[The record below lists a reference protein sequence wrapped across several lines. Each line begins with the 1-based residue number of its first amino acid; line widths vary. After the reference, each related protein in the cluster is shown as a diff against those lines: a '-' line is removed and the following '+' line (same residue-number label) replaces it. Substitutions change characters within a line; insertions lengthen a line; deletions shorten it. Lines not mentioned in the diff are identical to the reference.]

1 MQIRDAE
8 KGISAFAARR
18 VALFYVL
25 LGAVWVLIS
34 DGMVYLRGEIGETT
48 LLVSMVKG
56 LAFILT
62 TALAL
67 YLFMTRWS
75 HHNRR
80 QNEALAWRLDQ
91 FSKHTNDLVLLLDE
105 GGRLLDVND
114 RAVAAYGYSR
124 EKLLTMSVG
133 ELRCDGCSWER
144 DWAELH
150 AKGEIRFET
159 RHRRADGSVFPA
171 EIHCHRVVLDG
182 REIAHSFI
190 RDITERKEAERQIT
204 HLRDVYAA
212 LSQTNQAIVRVSD
225 RNALFRAICEIAV
238 AFGHFRMAWI
248 GMIDDKSQTVF
259 PVAWVGEDSHPLEE
273 LRVLITPDSPFRMGP
288 VWRAIST
295 EKSCVINDWAGS
307 KDFAS
312 LPGWMLDAQL
322 RSSAAFLLYNRGKI
336 VGALALYS
344 DDIDFF
350 TPDLVHLLEEM
361 ASDISYALDR
371 MDIEEESRCLEQ
383 RLRESNARINGII
396 EAVHDTIATIDSDLR
411 FMFCNHAYTERF
423 EEMFGVVVS
432 PGTPL
437 LSEVKRD
444 KEKQEHF
451 IVQWKRALDG
461 EYFFDEWSFSRE
473 TDVIYYDSHY
483 GPLLDS
489 SGRIIGAFHV
499 GRDIT
504 QRKKMEFEMQKLS
517 MVVEQSP
524 ISMVIADLDGNI
536 QYVNAAFTESSGY
549 TAEEAIGKNLRIL
562 ATGHT
567 SKAEYS
573 ELWSRIKSGHPWRG
587 VFYNRRK
594 NGSFYWEDAI
604 IFPIRD
610 PSGRITQ
617 FIGIKQDVTKQVEA
631 EEYADFLTHHDVLTR
646 LPNRVL
652 GRDRM
657 ERAMMLA
664 YRQRGKAALLLVDI
678 DHFKWINDSFG
689 HSVGDSL
696 LQSVAGRIQSCIR
709 AVDTLSRQGGDEF
722 LVVLAGLE
730 DPEIVN
736 RVGAQILE
744 RIGEPFVIGEHE
756 LAVTASIG
764 IAIFPDDGSDFD
776 TLFKRAGSATHYAKE
791 SGRNAYRFFTEQM
804 NVDANDYTSVLQG
817 LRNALERNEFVLYF
831 QPQIDLADRRVLG
844 AEALIRWNRPGE
856 GLVPP
861 GRFIPVAEKS
871 GMIVKIGEWV
881 LREACRQAAE
891 WRSDVGVAVN
901 LSSLQ
906 FARGDLLQSVEQA
919 LSASGLD
926 PSRLELEMTESILIR
941 ETESVLSTVRQLKTL
956 GVKLS
961 IDDFGTGYSSLAYLR
976 RFDLDKLKIDQSFV
990 RNITVNH
997 DDNAIV
1003 GAIVQMAHS
1012 LDLRTIA
1019 EGVED
1024 ETTLEAIRFHGC
1036 DEAQGYYFARP
1047 MPSPDFVRY
1056 LEEQSQGS
1064 AGE

>member
-1 MQIRDAE
+1 MEIRDAE

-18 VALFYVL
+18 VALFYVV
-25 LGAVWVLIS
+25 LGSAWILIS
-34 DGMVYLRGEIGETT
+34 DVVVYLRGEIGDAAF
-48 LLVSMVKG
+48 LVSLVKG
-56 LAFILT
+56 LAFVLVT
-62 TALAL
+62 TLAL
-67 YLFMTRWS
+67 YLFMVRWS
-75 HHNRR
+75 RHTLR
-80 QNEALAWRLDQ
+80 QSETIAWRLDQ
-91 FSKHTNDLVLLLDE
+91 FSKHTTDLVLLLDE
-105 GGRLLDVND
+105 EGRLLDVNN
-114 RAVAAYGYSR
+114 RALAAYGYPR

-133 ELRCDGCSWER
+133 ELRCDGCRWEK
-144 DWAELH
+144 DWADLH

-159 RHRRADGSVFPA
+159 RHRRADGSTFPA
-171 EIHCHRVVLDG
+171 EVHCYRVVLDG

-204 HLRDVYAA
+204 RLKDVYAA
-212 LSQTNQAIVRVSD
+212 LSQTNQAIARASD
-225 RNALFRAICEIAV
+225 RTALFKEICEIAV

-248 GMIDDKSQTVF
+248 GTIDDETQLVS
-259 PVAWVGEDSHPLEE
+259 PIAWVGEESHHLEE
-273 LRVLITPDSPFRMGP
+273 LRVPVTPDSPFSMGP
-288 VWRAIST
+288 VWRAITTGSP
-295 EKSCVINDWAGS
+295 CIINDWAGS
-307 KDFAS
+307 EDFAF
-312 LPGWMLDAQL
+312 LPGWILDAQL
-322 RSSAAFLLYNRGKI
+322 RSSAAFLLYNKGRIAG
-336 VGALALYS
+336 VLALYS
-344 DDIDFF
+344 EDVGFF
-350 TPDLVHLLEEM
+350 TSDLVHLLEEM

-371 MDIEEESRCLEQ
+371 LDIEEESRCLEQ

-411 FMFCNHAYTERF
+411 FMLCNRAYIERF
-423 EEMFGVVVS
+423 EEMFGIAVS

-451 IVQWKRALDG
+451 ILQWKRALDG
-461 EYFFDEWSFSRE
+461 EYFFDEWSFVRE

-489 SGRIIGAFHV
+489 SGQRIGAFHV

-549 TAEEAIGKNLRIL
+549 TAEEAIGQNPRIL

-573 ELWSRIKSGHPWRG
+573 ELWTRIKNGHPWRG
-587 VFYNRRK
+587 VFYNKRK
-594 NGSFYWEDAI
+594 DGSFYWEDAI
-604 IFPIRD
+604 IFPVRD
-610 PSGRITQ
+610 PSGQITQ

-631 EEYADFLTHHDVLTR
+631 EEYADFLTHHDALTR

-696 LQSVAGRIQSCIR
+696 LQAVAGRIQSCIR

-722 LVVLAGLE
+722 LVVLAGLD

-736 RVGAQILE
+736 RVAAQILE
-744 RIGEPFVIGEHE
+744 RVGEPFAISEHE
-756 LAVTASIG
+756 LVVTASIG

-791 SGRNAYRFFTEQM
+791 SGRNAFRFFTEQM
-804 NVDANDYTSVLQG
+804 NVDANEYTSILQG
-817 LRNALERNEFVLYF
+817 LRNALERDEFVLYF
-831 QPQIDLADRRVLG
+831 QPQINLADRRVLG
-844 AEALIRWNRPGE
+844 AEALIRWNHPKE
-856 GLVPP
+856 GLMPP

-871 GMIVKIGEWV
+871 GMIVRIGEWV
-881 LREACRQAAE
+881 LREACRQAEA
-891 WRSDVGVAVN
+891 WNSDIGVAVN

-919 LSASGLD
+919 LSVSGLD
-926 PSRLELEMTESILIR
+926 PSRLELELTESILIR

-990 RNITVNH
+990 RNITANH
-997 DDNAIV
+997 DDDAIV
-1003 GAIVQMAHS
+1003 GAIVQMARG
-1012 LDLRTIA
+1012 LGLRTIA

-1024 ETTLEAIRFHGC
+1024 ETTLEAIRLHGC

-1047 MPSPDFVRY
+1047 MPGPDFARY
-1056 LEEQSQGS
+1056 LAERRQGVS
-1064 AGE
+1064 GE